1 MPAMLL
7 PIDFVHARAELTW
20 REMVVGLDRGFFQ
33 QSAGVGA
40 AHSLLADG
48 RRDDRC
54 VANA

>member
-20 REMVVGLDRGFFQ
+20 REMVVGLDRGFVQ